1 MLKHYKFQFDS
12 DSVLKELN
20 FGRKYYLNY
29 ENVRY
34 RDYTFNTQL
43 INNDLDIKI
52 TIYGLEP
59 KQSIKLILNNET
71 YIYTSNHNSNE
82 FNFKYEKYS
91 SDIFH
96 FESDEEIWE
105 AIIGEV
111 VVGILPKNIPK
122 MFKQI
127 NFEDILGNLTLQAK
141 EGIVIKMPKNFSE
154 DFYDFSIISP

>member
-1 MLKHYKFQFDS
+1 MK
-12 DSVLKELN
+12 
-20 FGRKYYLNY
+20 
-29 ENVRY
+29 
-34 RDYTFNTQL
+34 
-43 INNDLDIKI
+43 
-52 TIYGLEP
+52 
-59 KQSIKLILNNET
+59 

-96 FESDEEIWE
+96 FELDEEIGE
-105 AIIGEV
+105 AIIGEL

-141 EGIVIKMPKNFSE
+141 EGIVIKNA
-154 DFYDFSIISP
+154 